1 MSDFNA
7 LVNDTSDY
15 GEGGTIVEAT
25 DVGMQQEAVSNTMQD
40 TVLTSPNSDA
50 LAMASDTT
58 PDESTPEPVS
68 LTPAPPSADPTPA
81 GITEGE
87 PSDPLED
94 FMEAHSEDFR
104 DVSGMN
110 LADYEE
116 WLFKSEEEAGELAV
130 ARIVSNFM
138 ASGYEVKPTYAAVAG
153 ATWSRMNYAG
163 EDHITTLKAVERA
176 SVASIH
182 PLVVEIEAEGITS
195 LIETVRKAES
205 AAEDYRAEMIT
216 QIKADLAAE
225 QEEVKAAES
234 ELKSE
239 NWSKSMGNYA
249 KPAAIIGATLVG
261 LGLLK
266 WVK

>member
-1 MSDFNA
+1 MSDFNS
-7 LVNDTSDY
+7 LVNDTTDY
-15 GEGGTIVEAT
+15 GEGGTVVATTEVE
-25 DVGMQQEAVSNTMQD
+25 MQQEAVSHVMQD
-40 TVLTSPNSDA
+40 TVLNAPNADT
-50 LAMASDTT
+50 LAMASDTN
-58 PDESTPEPVS
+58 PDELTPEPVS
-68 LTPAPPSADPTPA
+68 PTPVPPSAEPTPM
-81 GITEGE
+81 GITQGE

-116 WLFKSEEEAGELAV
+116 WLFKSEDEAGELAV
-130 ARIVSNFM
+130 ARIVSNFK

-163 EDHITTLKAVERA
+163 EDHITALKAVERA
-176 SVASIH
+176 SVSSLH

-225 QEEVKAAES
+225 QEEAKAAES
-234 ELKSE
+234 ELKAE
-239 NWSKSMGNYA
+239 NWSESMGNYA
-249 KPAAIIGATLVG
+249 KPAAIIGATIVG